1 MLSLACNDL
10 TSVAA
15 EALAEALAG
24 GALCPGHF
32 KADCQ
37 GSRGVLSGALQD
49 KRVTVSGLGFRGSR
63 IPEWSSQAPQPQHS
77 LGRPEMPR
85 PALMSKPRCHLKL
98 HDNSLGPSGT
108 TDRGSVRVPG
118 LTLLS

>member
-24 GALCPGHF
+24 GALSPGHF

-37 GSRGVLSGALQD
+37 GSRGVLLVALPD
-49 KRVTVSGLGFRGSR
+49 KRVEDAQFR
-63 IPEWSSQAPQPQHS
+63 
-77 LGRPEMPR
+77 
-85 PALMSKPRCHLKL
+85 
-98 HDNSLGPSGT
+98 
-108 TDRGSVRVPG
+108 V
-118 LTLLS
+118 